1 MSYYNLGNITIEN
14 LYSTNSII
22 EPIPNTSRS
31 NEANPDYWS
40 FDLNQLISEINIQLS
55 DDKTVNGKIKIA
67 AVSSG
72 MPGTDQSIYIYFS
85 KQSLGPMDYY
95 GSGGYYSGAQAL
107 KYNKSSFYNNT
118 NINDTEIF
126 AYCIIPAISES
137 NKTYYNKYGKDTGN
151 TEYPICAVDESSFT
165 SYSIGSLKIYNGYTI
180 PYVRHDSP
188 GIQTSYEG
196 LIRTSP
202 YTTILGQEVIPLYL
216 RAGELTLQYT
226 SDATTTTT
234 TTTPLP
240 VQYQSTGTDYI
251 CLTNPNIT
259 PIPSTFLPCQFFDE
273 LEIILDADEVDAD
286 GKVTLI
292 FDHNPSGVW
301 GDYLLIYFYGK
312 TTTSTDL
319 VGLAKIPDVTTAGW
333 FDINLYNQTTG
344 ALIETQGRIHFVG
357 GLVNATTYY
366 GSCKVQ
372 LMAVSNPTTLPDTVN
387 ILGAEISL
395 SSYRDSGD
403 EEKTLTILNAI
414 NESTTTATTPITIDP
429 IVITPERSIKTIMY
443 EKIGDE
449 FVELEYSDGSDSMN
463 TEKTPFAKAF
473 NFGTIAP
480 GETSKTIIISL
491 YVPYASGINNI
502 KIACINSGGL
512 TFTTT
517 TFGVTTSSELRTDI
531 EPDTYF
537 TGINTS
543 KDATS
548 LFNVSVANNGQYRSE
563 YVYLNI
569 KTPLNND
576 LITGVVRYVWF
587 IDYSD

>member
-1 MSYYNLGNITIEN
+1 
-14 LYSTNSII
+14 
-22 EPIPNTSRS
+22 
-31 NEANPDYWS
+31 
-40 FDLNQLISEINIQLS
+40 
-55 DDKTVNGKIKIA
+55 
-67 AVSSG
+67 
-72 MPGTDQSIYIYFS
+72 
-85 KQSLGPMDYY
+85 
-95 GSGGYYSGAQAL
+95 
-107 KYNKSSFYNNT
+107 
-118 NINDTEIF
+118 
-126 AYCIIPAISES
+126 
-137 NKTYYNKYGKDTGN
+137 
-151 TEYPICAVDESSFT
+151 
-165 SYSIGSLKIYNGYTI
+165 
-180 PYVRHDSP
+180 
-188 GIQTSYEG
+188 
-196 LIRTSP
+196 
-202 YTTILGQEVIPLYL
+202 
-216 RAGELTLQYT
+216 
-226 SDATTTTT
+226 
-234 TTTPLP
+234 
-240 VQYQSTGTDYI
+240 
-251 CLTNPNIT
+251 
-259 PIPSTFLPCQFFDE
+259 
-273 LEIILDADEVDAD
+273 
-286 GKVTLI
+286 
-292 FDHNPSGVW
+292 
-301 GDYLLIYFYGK
+301 
-312 TTTSTDL
+312 
-319 VGLAKIPDVTTAGW
+319 
-333 FDINLYNQTTG
+333 
-344 ALIETQGRIHFVG
+344 
-357 GLVNATTYY
+357 
-366 GSCKVQ
+366 
-372 LMAVSNPTTLPDTVN
+372 MAVSNPTTLPDTVN

-414 NESTTTATTPITIDP
+414 NESTTTTTTPITIDP

-443 EKIGDE
+443 EKIGNE

-512 TFTTT
+512 TFTTS

-537 TGINTS
+537 TGINTL

>member
-14 LYSTNSII
+14 LSGRYEYSSPTQLLYTDLTII
-22 EPIPNTSRS
+22 RLLTYPENNPFDFNECILELNLQLDDNQTVNGEIYLFATMNPNTDSVLKIYLYR
-31 NEANPDYWS
+31 
-40 FDLNQLISEINIQLS
+40 QLS
-55 DDKTVNGKIKIA
+55 DIKLGDWLWEAGDQLPSLIIGYSYIPPLENSNAEGLNTV
-67 AVSSG
+67 
-72 MPGTDQSIYIYFS
+72 
-85 KQSLGPMDYY
+85 Y
-95 GSGGYYSGAQAL
+95 GR
-107 KYNKSSFYNNT
+107 F
-118 NINDTEIF
+118 
-126 AYCIIPAISES
+126 
-137 NKTYYNKYGKDTGN
+137 TGN
-151 TEYPICAVDESSFT
+151 TDYPVYGVSSYENT
-165 SYSIGSLKIYNGYTI
+165 QLNNLIGTIKVKPGFEI
-180 PYVRHDSP
+180 PYDPKRYPVMRVAK
-188 GIQTSYEG
+188 
-196 LIRTSP
+196 
-202 YTTILGQEVIPLYL
+202 TTLKFTDE
-216 RAGELTLQYT
+216 
-226 SDATTTTT
+226 TTTTPTT